1 MANGTIE
8 RPGVTVEQV
17 FEAEAPTLIA
27 PALPVVIIAPS
38 KQIEFR
44 QGAGSYSADTAAL
57 YAYPNLISG
66 ASVDLLSVAVHL
78 FTSDG
83 TFLIDPADYTAT
95 VSGVSLLAWVTTTDF
110 VTQDQENGEFQADEN
125 IEDPATS
132 GNYGADGTASAG
144 STTLNSAADVD
155 FVAIGAKAGHLVE
168 IFNDNDGGN
177 DNGIYRIAEV
187 TDSDNIV
194 LRKEPQDEWT
204 GFNDALTTAEFRV
217 IADNSTFKDETV
229 DFQQLGIVGGETMK
243 LVVGTTEYD
252 IEEVKSQTELLLS
265 IEQERSLSGDT
276 AIGDPGVLT
285 VAGDLT
291 QEILPGDKVVVQDGA
306 DVGIYEVD
314 TVVWSDPNT
323 IITMISGDAFT
334 AAATVSFHTARTPAS
349 DVDVTYSVKE
359 VRRDRNG
366 TVLITYDADR
376 TDLTGK
382 LTQVESLDDLA
393 NKAGPP
399 VPENPLSF
407 GGFWAI
413 QNTDTTVYLTG
424 VNADTLTEHTSA
436 LDFLGNEE
444 VYSLVPLTQDP
455 ATHQLYAAHVTE
467 RSAATAKKERI
478 AWINRELFVQETKIE
493 DADGTAATATNATP
507 PAADSFVDAGAD
519 FTVAGIVA
527 GDEITFTY
535 TPSGGSETTQT
546 IRVLDRSNSTT
557 ILLVEGLPSA
567 FFTEWADGG
576 TTGKSYTIK
585 SVPLDK
591 FQQAEFLADYSK
603 SFANRRVYN
612 VWPDL
617 VELTYTDDT
626 QDSDFLTQAE
636 LAGDGTPQTGTF
648 TGVFPGY
655 YLCAMYGGLV
665 AGQDPQQ
672 PFTNLPITGATG
684 LRNSNR
690 YFTETQLDI
699 IATGG
704 TFIVIQDAEDGPVAS
719 RHQLSTDVTIIERR
733 ELSIT
738 KDVDFIAKFK
748 RNSLREY
755 IGKYNITQV
764 YLEQLRVVNDSLSK
778 KLVDDGQL
786 ISIPDTLRLEQSEEA
801 SDEIILDEDILVPF
815 PANFIRVTLFI

>member
-1 MANGTIE
+1 MVDTIE

-17 FEAEAPTLIA
+17 FEAGAPTLIA
-27 PALPVVIIAPS
+27 PSLPVVIIGPS

-44 QGAGSYSADTAAL
+44 QGAGSYVANTAAL
-57 YAYPNLISG
+57 YAYPNILSG
-66 ASVDLLSVAVHL
+66 ASVDLASVVVHL

-83 TFLIDPADYTAT
+83 TFLIDPSDYTAA
-95 VSGVSLLAWVTTTDF
+95 VSGVSLLSFITTTDF
-110 VTQDQENGEFQADEN
+110 ITQDQENGEFQADEN
-125 IEDPATS
+125 IEDPSTS
-132 GNYGADGTASAG
+132 GNYGTDGTASIG
-144 STTLNSAADVD
+144 STTFNSAAGVD
-155 FVAIGAKAGHLVE
+155 FEAIGAKVGHLLE
-168 IFNDNDGGN
+168 IFDDSDGGN
-177 DNGIYRIAEV
+177 DNDIYRIVEV
-187 TDSDNIV
+187 TDSANVV
-194 LRKEPQDEWT
+194 LRKEAQDEWT

-217 IADNSTFKDETV
+217 IADNTTFKDETV
-229 DFQQLGIVGGETMK
+229 DFQQLGVIGGETMK
-243 LVVGTTEYD
+243 LVVGALEFD
-252 IEEVKSQTELLLS
+252 IEEVKSETELLLS
-265 IEQERSLSGDT
+265 IEQQRTLSGTT
-276 AIGDPGVLT
+276 AIASPGTIDVVGDV
-285 VAGDLT
+285 T
-291 QEILPGDKVVVQDGA
+291 QEILPGDKVVIENGV
-306 DVGIYEVD
+306 DVGVYTVD
-314 TVVWSDPNT
+314 TVVFTTST
-323 IITMISGDAFT
+323 LITFITGDDTT
-334 AAATVSFHTARTPAS
+334 AAATVAFHTTRVPAS
-349 DVDVTYSVKE
+349 AVDVDYSVKE

-413 QNTDTTVYLTG
+413 QNTDTTVFLSG
-424 VNADTLTEHTSA
+424 VDADTLTEHAAA

-444 VYSLVPLTQDP
+444 VYSLVPLTQTP
-455 ATHQLYAAHVTE
+455 AVHQLYAAHVTE

-478 AWINRELFVQETKIE
+478 AWINRQLFIQETKIE
-493 DADGTAATATNATP
+493 DADGSSAVATDNVS

-519 FTVAGIVA
+519 FTTDGIVA

-557 ILLVEGLPSA
+557 ILLVDGLPSA
-567 FFTEWADGG
+567 FFTDWAAGSDK
-576 TTGKSYTIK
+576 TYTIK

-591 FQQAEFLADYSK
+591 FQQADFLADYSK

-626 QDSDFLTQAE
+626 QESDFLTQDE
-636 LAGDGTPQTGTF
+636 LNGIGTPVTGDF
-648 TGVFPGY
+648 NGVFPGY
-655 YLCAMYGGLV
+655 YLASMYGGLV
-665 AGQDPQQ
+665 AGQEPQQ

-704 TFIVIQDAEDGPVAS
+704 TFIVIQEAEDGPVAS
-719 RHQLSTDVTIIERR
+719 RHQLSTDVTIIEKR

-748 RNSLREY
+748 RNSLKEY
-755 IGKYNITQV
+755 IGKFNITQV
-764 YLEQLRVVNDSLSK
+764 YLEQLRVVNESLTK
-778 KLVDDGQL
+778 KLIDDGQL
-786 ISIPDTLRLEQSEEA
+786 ISSETLRLEPDPDL
-801 SDEIILDEDILVPF
+801 SDEIILDEDILTPF